1 MLNFLLWLI
10 KKFRVDEFATE
21 IIKSSV
27 SNKYVNL
34 IKSSELKNFAIMK
47 KSIARNEAL
56 IKNKKYSVKDF
67 VLLIK

>member
-10 KKFRVDEFATE
+10 KKFRVDEFAKE

-27 SNKYVNL
+27 SNKYENL
-34 IKSSELKNFAIMK
+34 IKSSELKNFAIIK
-47 KSIARNEAL
+47 KSIALNEAF

-67 VLLIK
+67 VLFIK